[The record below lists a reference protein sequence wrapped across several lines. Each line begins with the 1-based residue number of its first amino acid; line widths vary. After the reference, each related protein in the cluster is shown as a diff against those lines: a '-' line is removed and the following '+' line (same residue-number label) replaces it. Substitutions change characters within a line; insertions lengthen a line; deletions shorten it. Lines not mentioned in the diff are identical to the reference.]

1 MSQDC
6 GYARKRAEEE
16 TRMNKIYAWYPSM
29 NGGLS
34 TGHASLDISFG
45 QGAPLADYVSW
56 WPTRDVKLLT
66 GMVPQPAQLKTFRAD
81 CWDEGGPPPLGAEI
95 RCLDENRMRSRWT
108 DIKARSNYS
117 LYFRTCATT
126 VVDVLCAGGAD
137 LSYDVRTYIAHCAL
151 WTPWD
156 VIQLARLINTNASV
170 IERQRNLGWKLE
182 MSVPSFIDL
191 ERSGH

>member
-56 WPTRDVKLLT
+56 WPTRDVKR
-66 GMVPQPAQLKTFRAD
+66 F
-81 CWDEGGPPPLGAEI
+81 
-95 RCLDENRMRSRWT
+95 
-108 DIKARSNYS
+108 
-117 LYFRTCATT
+117 
-126 VVDVLCAGGAD
+126 AD
-137 LSYDVRTYIAHCAL
+137 LYAAL
-151 WTPWD
+151 AAALCSPR
-156 VIQLARLINTNASV
+156 VLA
-170 IERQRNLGWKLE
+170 K
-182 MSVPSFIDL
+182 
-191 ERSGH
+191 